1 MEFRKNNVILRIT
14 ERCLVS
20 DENEKECFGLRHYL
34 YLSDTSDTDESIVD
48 FIKNFDTDNIIA
60 NSSNDEFDGECLGS
74 EIIKIEVLSEE
85 ESKDWY

>member
-34 YLSDTSDTDESIVD
+34 YFFSQQDP
-48 FIKNFDTDNIIA
+48 F
-60 NSSNDEFDGECLGS
+60 
-74 EIIKIEVLSEE
+74 
-85 ESKDWY
+85 